1 MVKPLISSDIK
12 TVTALQFNHF
22 FLQLKGKHEDNLPV
36 VRQSMALNERQCSV
50 SEIVLMHEIKG
61 QPNRSVGNGN
71 GNNQPKNA
79 GNPRQKYSKNASG
92 EQQREQQQQ
101 EQQTSVPPSEPSK
114 NSNDGPGSLDSV
126 STISNLSNDTKQS
139 NDEVAIRTYAGLSAT
154 TQERIR
160 RFEQETMTM
169 LQRDQHRQRREAE
182 RREEER
188 KRIEKEWQ
196 LAKSEMENDDILDSI
211 VDTTVAPNF
220 LSERLSS
227 LNERLSDRSSLDL
240 SDYHVRSKSSTRAM
254 PLSIAVQQQPTAR
267 QKAQASTQLSNILG
281 EKMNNGVIKKFKTDK
296 EVSLLTLLIVKSTF
310 SFLWLVG
317 CLV

>member
-1 MVKPLISSDIK
+1 
-12 TVTALQFNHF
+12 
-22 FLQLKGKHEDNLPV
+22 
-36 VRQSMALNERQCSV
+36 MALNERQCSV
-50 SEIVLMHEIKG
+50 SEIVLMHENKG

-71 GNNQPKNA
+71 GNSPPNSASNS
-79 GNPRQKYSKNASG
+79 RSKYSKTPSG
-92 EQQREQQQQ
+92 EQQQ
-101 EQQTSVPPSEPSK
+101 EQQDQQTSIPPSETSK
-114 NSNDGPGSLDSV
+114 NSNEGPGSLDSI
-126 STISNLSNDTKQS
+126 STISNLSNETKQS

-196 LAKSEMENDDILDSI
+196 LAKSEMENDDILDTI
-211 VDTTVAPNF
+211 VDTTVTPNF

-227 LNERLSDRSSLDL
+227 LNERLGDRSSLDL
-240 SDYHVRSKSSTRAM
+240 SDCHVRSKSSTRAM

-296 EVSLLTLLIVKSTF
+296 EVSLLHQNISRSNRDLISKSRSNCF
-310 SFLWLVG
+310 KQIFICPSSRRILISWHRLVME
-317 CLV
+317 V

>member
-1 MVKPLISSDIK
+1 MKS
-12 TVTALQFNHF
+12 
-22 FLQLKGKHEDNLPV
+22 KHEEITPA

-50 SEIVLMHEIKG
+50 SEIVLMHENKG
-61 QPNRSVGNGN
+61 QPSRNR
-71 GNNQPKNA
+71 NNNSPPNSA
-79 GNPRQKYSKNASG
+79 SNSRQKYSKKPS
-92 EQQREQQQQ
+92 EEQQQ
-101 EQQTSVPPSEPSK
+101 EQQTSVPSSETSK
-114 NSNDGPGSLDSV
+114 VSNDGPGSLDTV
-126 STISNLSNDTKQS
+126 STMSNLSSETKQS

-196 LAKSEMENDDILDSI
+196 LAKSEMENDDILDTI
-211 VDTTVAPNF
+211 VDTTITPTF
-220 LSERLSS
+220 FSERLSS
-227 LNERLSDRSSLDL
+227 LNERLSDRSSLDFT
-240 SDYHVRSKSSTRAM
+240 DCHVRSKSTTRAM

-296 EVSLLTLLIVKSTF
+296 EVTF
-310 SFLWLVG
+310 SYISEIG
-317 CLV
+317 